1 MSANDRRYGDNRGL
15 CLSVSEVDETGLG
28 RFEYLMSDPRPIG
41 FFDSG
46 LGGLTVLYSIRA
58 RFPSENFVYLGDT
71 ARLPYGT
78 KSPETI
84 RRYTEQCIRALLKF
98 DVKAIVVACNSAS
111 TAILNFKST
120 EQEIQSPVPL
130 YNVIEPGADVAVQM
144 STSKRIGV
152 LGTRAT
158 VASNAYVRA
167 IEQREP
173 GAIVFQQ
180 AAPLLV
186 PLVEEGWESDPL
198 TNLVIYR
205 YLAPL
210 LSQSIDTLILGCTHY
225 PALREGIAKV
235 AGSSIELVD
244 SAIAIAQILETDF
257 AKAAKLKAN
266 VANST
271 ARGKLELF
279 ATDAS
284 PTMDVAAKRLM
295 RDESLDTFQS
305 FDL

>member
-1 MSANDRRYGDNRGL
+1 
-15 CLSVSEVDETGLG
+15 
-28 RFEYLMSDPRPIG
+28 MSDPRPIG

-46 LGGLTVLYSIRA
+46 LGGLTVLYSIRE
-58 RFPSENFVYLGDT
+58 RFPSENFIYLGDT

-111 TAILNFKST
+111 TAILNSRGT
-120 EQEIQSPVPL
+120 EREIDSPVPL
-130 YNVIEPGADVAVQM
+130 YNVIEPGAEVAIRT

-158 VASNAYVRA
+158 VASNAYARA

-173 GAIVFQQ
+173 NAIVFQQ
-180 AAPLLV
+180 PAPLLV

-210 LSQSIDTLILGCTHY
+210 MSQTIDTLILGCTHY

-244 SAIAIAQILETDF
+244 SAMAIAQMLEKDF
-257 AKAAKLKAN
+257 SQEEKLKIHTTDTS
-266 VANST
+266 VKGRLT
-271 ARGKLELF
+271 LY

-284 PTMDVAAKRLM
+284 PAINQTTKRLM
-295 RDESLDTFQS
+295 KDDHLDTFQG